1 MQIVVYSIDPCSG
14 QVRHAAVILIPCV
27 SSFVFQALLLVA
39 NSVDSN
45 ADCTRLVV
53 DGWLELELRDPEQ
66 ALKVL
71 STALTLR
78 AEWEQMLLA
87 RLGQNKM
94 GETAGQG
101 VSRRTME
108 KLSEGL
114 VRFLLYTEV
123 LLQCLPGGYSI
134 MHPKSNK

>member
-1 MQIVVYSIDPCSG
+1 MT
-14 QVRHAAVILIPCV
+14 RAAAVGLIPSV

-45 ADCTRLVV
+45 ADCTRLVM
-53 DGWLELELRDPEQ
+53 DGWLELELRDPEE

-87 RLGQNKM
+87 RLEQNKM
-94 GETAGQG
+94 RETTGQR
-101 VSRRTME
+101 VSRRTIE

-123 LLQCLPGGYSI
+123 LTQC
-134 MHPKSNK
+134 